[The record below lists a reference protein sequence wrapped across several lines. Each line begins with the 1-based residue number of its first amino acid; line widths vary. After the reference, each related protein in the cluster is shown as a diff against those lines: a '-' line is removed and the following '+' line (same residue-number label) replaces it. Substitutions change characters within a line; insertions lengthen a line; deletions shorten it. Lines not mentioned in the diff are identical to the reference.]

1 MKVAV
6 MTRFLRAWATWA
18 ICFLCACSA
27 AVPALPVPQPETLGA
42 GPTVL
47 VIHPG
52 GYQPV
57 DLSREEFKQG
67 MRMLYANGPLPGL
80 PKGGKPRLILASA
93 DPVQMARAVGY
104 LDHCQRIT
112 GKRFDCW
119 DDLNASG
126 GLDDEGA
133 AFVALHFALGEAV
146 EDAASAVGSMT
157 PTQVRAMMSLMF
169 LGMIVQLLSPEPV
182 TKIIF
187 IVSMTNLIAFAGVDL
202 FNHVVKGF
210 TAMLDEL
217 KGAKD
222 FEGVRAAG
230 IRYGQRIG
238 PTVGRIV
245 VMVATYGI
253 AKFAGLFRGSALD
266 LPGGPRA
273 AALAEKQ
280 GFRLP
285 QVEAGRSISLA
296 PDGSVVID
304 LGAAAAM
311 SASTG
316 PLSSSSQ
323 APAHVS
329 ETHSLGQRI
338 AGGHAFE
345 KHFEK
350 GEFKDLGI
358 KTREDFARHID
369 NVVAKATGSNVR
381 SLGRGRTAYWD
392 DATGTVVIHN
402 PKAPDLG
409 TAFRPVAGKRFFTDE
424 LK

>member
-1 MKVAV
+1 
-6 MTRFLRAWATWA
+6 MTRSLRAWATWA
-18 ICFLCACSA
+18 ISFLCACSA
-27 AVPALPVPQPETLGA
+27 AVPALPVQQPETLETR
-42 GPTVL
+42 PTVL
-47 VIHPG
+47 VIRPG

-57 DLSREEFKQG
+57 DLSREELKQG

-80 PKGGKPRLILASA
+80 PKGGKLRLILASA
-93 DPVQMARAVGY
+93 DPAQMARATGY

-112 GKRFDCW
+112 GKRSDCW

-133 AFVALHFALGEAV
+133 AFVALHFALSEAL

-157 PTQVRAMMSLMF
+157 PAQVRAMMSLRF
-169 LGMIVQLLSPEPV
+169 LGMIVELLSPEPV
-182 TKIIF
+182 TKIVF
-187 IVSMTNLIAFAGVDL
+187 MASMANLIAFVGVDI
-202 FNHVVKGF
+202 FNHVVRGF

-217 KGAKD
+217 EGAED

-230 IRYGQRIG
+230 IRYGQRMG
-238 PTVGRIV
+238 PTVARIV

-253 AKFAGLFRGSALD
+253 AKFAGLFKGSALD
-266 LPGGPRA
+266 LPGGSRA

-280 GFRLP
+280 GFQLS
-285 QVEAGRSISLA
+285 QVEGVKSISLA
-296 PDGSVVID
+296 SDGSVVID
-304 LGAAAAM
+304 LGTAAAM
-311 SASTG
+311 NASTG
-316 PLSSSSQ
+316 PLSSSYQ
-323 APAHVS
+323 TPARAS
-329 ETHSLGQRI
+329 ETRSLGQRI
-338 AGGHAFE
+338 AEGHAFE

-381 SLGRGRTAYWD
+381 SLKYGRMAYWD
-392 DATGTVVIHN
+392 DATGTVVIHD
-402 PKAPDLG
+402 PQSPDLG
-409 TAFRPVAGKRFFTDE
+409 TAFRPSAGKRYFTDE